1 MHGQVKH
8 SKTKARDL
16 GRAQRHQ
23 RNDDFADRLVDQ
35 LNHVHRVSW
44 RALTPGTVVQA
55 RVPYQERDEDK
66 VRPALVLGCR
76 GDCVVLRVFTSKPW
90 NATRHGGGVEVLHN
104 GRRTWV
110 VNDSIELDR
119 ADILQITAQR
129 YDELAFATAA

>member
-1 MHGQVKH
+1 MHGQVRKN
-8 SKTKARDL
+8 KAKARDL

-23 RNDDFADRLVDQ
+23 RTDNNADRLVDQ
-35 LNHVHRVSW
+35 LNHVHPVSK
-44 RALTPGTVVQA
+44 RSLTPGTVVQA

-90 NATRHGGGVEVLHN
+90 NAKRHGGGVEVFHN
-104 GRRTWV
+104 GRRSWV
-110 VNDSIELDR
+110 VNDAIELDR
-119 ADILQITAQR
+119 GDILQVTAQR